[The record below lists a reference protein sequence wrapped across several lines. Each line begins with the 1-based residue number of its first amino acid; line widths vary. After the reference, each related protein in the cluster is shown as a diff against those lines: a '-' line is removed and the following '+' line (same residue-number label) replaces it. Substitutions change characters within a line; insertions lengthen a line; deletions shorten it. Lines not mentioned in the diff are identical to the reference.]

1 SSCRGLGRV
10 VRGPRLMRRSAWWV
24 GLMVVAVACAAP
36 PFDSRPE
43 TAPAAAG
50 RAHGSLEQATR
61 LVAAAARQHPVL
73 EDYVL
78 YLEARTARSAGRS
91 TKALERARRLVATC
105 PDSIW
110 VGPAWLMAGQLE
122 HAAGELAAARA
133 SLAAARAALPSGSS
147 RWVRA
152 TLSLAD
158 VQGALGEPAV
168 ALELAREL
176 RRARPRGLAARR
188 ARRLA
193 ERIRAAHPEFPLDH
207 ADEAEARLREGDARG
222 AREQAEMA
230 LAEAEPI
237 ERARA
242 LWLRAQAEHAAE
254 ARWRA
259 AFIRYL
265 AGEMAAAAEAFA
277 RLAGRSTGAARV
289 AAEYWQARAL
299 TRLGRGAEAR
309 NLLVHVAERH
319 PRSYYA
325 EPAE

>member
-1 SSCRGLGRV
+1 M
-10 VRGPRLMRRSAWWV
+10 VRRPRLMRRSAWWV
-24 GLMVVAVACAAP
+24 GGMAVAAACAA
-36 PFDSRPE
+36 R
-43 TAPAAAG
+43 PAA
-50 RAHGSLEQATR
+50 
-61 LVAAAARQHPVL
+61 P
-73 EDYVL
+73 
-78 YLEARTARSAGRS
+78 
-91 TKALERARRLVATC
+91 
-105 PDSIW
+105 
-110 VGPAWLMAGQLE
+110 
-122 HAAGELAAARA
+122 
-133 SLAAARAALPSGSS
+133 ARAALPAASG
-147 RWVRA
+147 RWPRA
-152 TLSLAD
+152 TLGLAD

-230 LAEAEPI
+230 LAE
-237 ERARA
+237 
-242 LWLRAQAEHAAE
+242 E

-259 AFIRYL
+259 AFVRYL
-265 AGEMAAAAEAFA
+265 AGEMAAAAGAFA

-325 EPAE
+325 ELAEERLGRRG